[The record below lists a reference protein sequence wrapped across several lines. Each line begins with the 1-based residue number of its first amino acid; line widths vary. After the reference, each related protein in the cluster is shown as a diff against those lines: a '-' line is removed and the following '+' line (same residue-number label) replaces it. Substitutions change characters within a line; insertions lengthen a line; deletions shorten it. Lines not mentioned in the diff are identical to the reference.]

1 MSKIIK
7 SEIKIACVDNM
18 NNNMFCLA
26 RYLRDLGYS
35 ADVFVTNTG
44 TMPHFTP
51 QNDSYEND
59 FKNFVYNV
67 DWENLKPT
75 QRKIETKKVFSNY
88 DLIIGC
94 GLIPAYLNEINRRLD
109 IFLPYG
115 ADIFVI
121 PQLYIDAALLEKIF
135 YLNFKIVKKIFYMMP
150 QQLSK
155 HFRSNY
161 FKLDK
166 NYENFYIS
174 KQQILGIQKAKV
186 TILIETN
193 EISEQQYKN
202 INSKSKRLKIGFPF
216 IYVPIYTAQNT
227 EKVKGTSPYYGRFKS
242 IRDSNKLVI
251 FHHARHVWKNSF
263 EPTSWK
269 ANDVLIKGFAEFL
282 KQSNNYNACLVMFE
296 YGGDVDESKQLI
308 KRLGIEKNIEWFPT
322 MPRKDIMIGLSLA
335 DIGCSEFAI
344 SWVMGGTIFEILC
357 MGKPLF
363 HYLEEKL
370 YAKED
375 IFPHVNIKS
384 KEDITKH
391 LLGYIDNSKPY
402 IEQGIRG
409 QNWFFENAIN
419 KPLESIKIE
428 LNNLLTNN
436 NN

>member
-1 MSKIIK
+1 MQSK
-7 SEIKIACVDNM
+7 SLKIACIDNM
-18 NNNMFCLA
+18 NNNMFCVA
-26 RYLRDLGYS
+26 RYLRDFGHE
-35 ADVFVTNTG
+35 ADVFVVNK
-44 TMPHFTP
+44 TMPHFEPAADTYDD
-51 QNDSYEND
+51 NYMS
-59 FKNFVYNV
+59 FVFNV
-67 DWENLKPT
+67 NWADLPAGERIVQVSQTLSKYD
-75 QRKIETKKVFSNY
+75 IVF
-88 DLIIGC
+88 GC
-94 GLIPAYLNEINRRLD
+94 GYAPAYLSEINRGLD
-109 IFLPYG
+109 VFLPYG
-115 ADIFVI
+115 GDISVMPTFFFEANVVNRYFYNNSKKLFKLFYSL
-121 PQLYIDAALLEKIF
+121 PQFINKPFRKYFNKFNLQAELF
-135 YLNFKIVKKIFYMMP
+135 YLA
-150 QQLSK
+150 
-155 HFRSNY
+155 
-161 FKLDK
+161 
-166 NYENFYIS
+166 
-174 KQQILGIQKAKV
+174 KQQINGIKNAKITLQLEANEV
-186 TILIETN
+186 TEGYYN
-193 EISEQQYKN
+193 K
-202 INSKSKRLKIGFPF
+202 INSSSKRLKVAIPF
-216 IYVPIYTAQNT
+216 IYTSNYKAENI
-227 EKVKGTSPYYGRFKS
+227 EKVKETSTYYKRFKS
-242 IRDSNKLVI
+242 IRDGNKLVI

-269 ANDVLIKGFAEFL
+269 ANDVLIKGFADFL
-282 KQSNNYNACLVMFE
+282 KQSSNYNACLVMFE
-296 YGGDVDESKQLI
+296 YGGDVDESKRLI
-308 KRLGIEKNIEWFPT
+308 KQLGIEKNIEWFPT

-402 IEQGIRG
+402 IEQAING